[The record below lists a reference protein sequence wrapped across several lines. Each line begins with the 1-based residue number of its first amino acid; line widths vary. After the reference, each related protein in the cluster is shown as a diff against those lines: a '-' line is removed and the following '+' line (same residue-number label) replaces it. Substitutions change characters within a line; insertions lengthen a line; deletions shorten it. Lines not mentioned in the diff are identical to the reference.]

1 MTDASIRPQVG
12 VRQPGGFYTQ
22 AFQRGSLQAVRMY
35 QNETGEVVDEGY
47 VAQTYGITDSFIFA
61 THLKP
66 MLPGETWWD
75 GHYLPTPTLVRGSFH
90 IHDQRHQ
97 WTSRML
103 NPYDCFLISLSQTTL
118 DAADGGRGRTV
129 EMTRKPFD
137 ADRVDAV
144 MLNLSL
150 ALMPALVRPH
160 EATQLFVDH
169 VLAAVAAHVVST
181 YGSVT
186 LRPDRDT
193 RLASWQLRRAIDM
206 MMAMIDG
213 DPSAAELAAAC
224 GLSEGHFA
232 RAFRAAMGLP
242 PHRWLIRQRVNKAMH
257 LLRHTDRLLPD
268 IALACG
274 FADQSHLTRTFTGI
288 VGVSPAKWRRM
299 ID

>member
-1 MTDASIRPQVG
+1 MTDASIQPQAA
-12 VRQPGGFYTQ
+12 VRQPGGFYVQ
-22 AFQRGSLQAVRMY
+22 AFQRGGLQAARMF
-35 QNETGEVVDEGY
+35 QNEAVEVIDEGY
-47 VAQTYGITDSFIFA
+47 VAQNYGITDSFVFS

-75 GHYLPTPTLVRGSFH
+75 GHYLPTPALVPGSLH

-118 DAADGGRGRTV
+118 NAVEGGRGRVV
-129 EMTRKPFD
+129 EMTQRTFD
-137 ADRVDAV
+137 TERVDSI
-144 MLNLSL
+144 MLNLTL
-150 ALMPALVRPH
+150 ALMPALTRPH
-160 EATQLFVDH
+160 EVTQLFIDH
-169 VLAAVAAHVVST
+169 ILAAVSAHVVST
-181 YGSVT
+181 YGSVV
-186 LRPDRDT
+186 LRPPRDT

-206 MMAMIDG
+206 MMAMIDR
-213 DPSAAELAAAC
+213 DPSAAELAVAC

-274 FADQSHLTRTFTGI
+274 FADQSHLTRAFTRI
-288 VGVSPAKWRRM
+288 VGVSPARWRRM
-299 ID
+299 IA